1 MVRRVF
7 FFGAT
12 LLALFESVAP
22 VSATGARVW
31 RIEEASISDIH
42 DAMKRGRL
50 TARELVQMYLKRIE
64 AYDKQGPSLNT
75 IITINPRALRI
86 AEELDRKLRDEGLV
100 GPLHGIPFIV
110 KDNIDTQGMPTT
122 NGVLALKGSIPP
134 DNAHGIRKL
143 KAAGQ
148 SFWPSPIWRSSLLL
162 ARRR

>member
-50 TARELVQMYLKRIE
+50 TARELVQMYLERIE
-64 AYDKQGPSLNT
+64 AY
-75 IITINPRALRI
+75 
-86 AEELDRKLRDEGLV
+86 
-100 GPLHGIPFIV
+100 
-110 KDNIDTQGMPTT
+110 DTQGMPTT